1 MPRLEQ
7 AARRFAD
14 DEFPVETSLRWGW
27 LTVVPTYAL
36 WDEASTHTICL
47 RHLEALRR
55 AGALA
60 RLPLHLATF
69 NLLAVRCG
77 DLAGAEG
84 AAAESDALA
93 EATGTGIASRSAMI
107 VGAFRGREA
116 EARALIEAVRREAS
130 ALGQGIAVELTE
142 WLLALLCN
150 GLGRYDEA
158 KAAARGVGS
167 DGDKASYVKGA
178 LELGSGV
185 AALTA
190 LELLEAATRTNDA
203 EAARVALER
212 IVAATAHAP
221 TDSALGILARS
232 RALVSE
238 GAVADGLYRE
248 AIERLGHTR
257 LRPDLARAHLLYG
270 EWLRRESRRVEARE
284 QLRMAYAILDAIG
297 MEAFAERAR
306 RELQA
311 TGEKVRRRTV
321 ETRDEL
327 TAQELQ
333 IARLA
338 RDGLSNPVI
347 GAQLFLSPRTVEWH
361 LHNVFA
367 KLGIRSRRELA
378 DALS

>member
-1 MPRLEQ
+1 
-7 AARRFAD
+7 
-14 DEFPVETSLRWGW
+14 
-27 LTVVPTYAL
+27 
-36 WDEASTHTICL
+36 
-47 RHLEALRR
+47 
-55 AGALA
+55 
-60 RLPLHLATF
+60 LHLATF

-107 VGAFRGREA
+107 VRAFRGREA
-116 EARALIEAVRREAS
+116 EARALIEAVRREAG
-130 ALGQGIAVELTE
+130 ALGQGAAVELTE

-158 KAAARGVGS
+158 KAAAWGAGL
-167 DGDKASYVKGA
+167 DGDGEAYVRGT
-178 LELGSGV
+178 LELGSGTT
-185 AALTA
+185 ALTA
-190 LELLEAATRTNDA
+190 FELLEAATRTNDPV
-203 EAARVALER
+203 AARIALER
-212 IVAATAHAP
+212 IVTATAYAT
-221 TDSALGILARS
+221 TDSALGMLARS
-232 RALVSE
+232 RALVSQ
-238 GAVADGLYRE
+238 GASADGLYRE
-248 AIERLGHTR
+248 AIERLGGTR

-270 EWLRRESRRVEARE
+270 EWLRRESRRIEARE
-284 QLRMAYAILDAIG
+284 ELRIACEMLDAIG

-311 TGEKVRRRTV
+311 TGEKVRKRTV

-367 KLGIRSRRELA
+367 KLNIQSRRELA
-378 DALS
+378 AALS